1 MARREPVPIEEHR
14 QACNAVAWL
23 AVEDARRGQTQV
35 RVPIG
40 PGPDDFQNVIVLDLR
55 EVFAIRV
62 EDGRHLVAY
71 WSAWKA
77 ADDLLR
83 RIRPVVGG

>member
-1 MARREPVPIEEHR
+1 MRIEDHRRECDGVAR
-14 QACNAVAWL
+14 SAVAH
-23 AVEDARRGQTQV
+23 VRRGQTQV
-35 RVPIG
+35 RAPFG
-40 PGPDDFQNVIVLDLR
+40 PGPDDFQNVLVLDLR

-62 EDGRHLVAY
+62 EDGRYLVAY